1 MPNRLFICVV
11 VEILVQIIPTLRQI
25 VEELPQRLSAAL
37 MIVHGSIELR
47 SVTRRQDDQSA
58 QTVVFAQTQKSR
70 TQFLTGK

>member
-1 MPNRLFICVV
+1 
-11 VEILVQIIPTLRQI
+11 
-25 VEELPQRLSAAL
+25 